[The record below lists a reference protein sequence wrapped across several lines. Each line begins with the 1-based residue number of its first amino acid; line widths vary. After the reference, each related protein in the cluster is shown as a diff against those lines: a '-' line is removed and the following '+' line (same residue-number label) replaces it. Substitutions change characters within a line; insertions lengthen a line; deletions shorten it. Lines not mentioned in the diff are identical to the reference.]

1 MNHDQ
6 RSLLNQELLNYKK
19 LKNGMTLEHV
29 ISKNVE
35 CHITACILSKVHNT
49 TLLKF
54 LKSSKRTK
62 PIHELNTYKNP

>member
-1 MNHDQ
+1 M
-6 RSLLNQELLNYKK
+6 EKK
-19 LKNGMTLEHV
+19 KVASNKKREKLVLHEFRI

-35 CHITACILSKVHNT
+35 CHITACILCKVHNT

-62 PIHELNTYKNP
+62 PIHELNTHKNP

>member
-1 MNHDQ
+1 
-6 RSLLNQELLNYKK
+6 
-19 LKNGMTLEHV
+19 MTLEHV

>member
-1 MNHDQ
+1 MGKKKVASNKKREKLHDF
-6 RSLLNQELLNYKK
+6 RI
-19 LKNGMTLEHV
+19 